1 MTEPRTVETMTN
13 TSYLVLPDNELSVY
27 EVMLPGT
34 VASENEQNRNKLVK
48 LVVNEKKWEA
58 ANDQSHESNQV
69 CGRYILRA
77 SL

>member
-34 VASENEQNRNKLVK
+34 VASENEQNRNKLV
-48 LVVNEKKWEA
+48 
-58 ANDQSHESNQV
+58 
-69 CGRYILRA
+69 
-77 SL
+77 